1 MNIDISIFYEEATE
15 QLDIFR
21 NILDNISYDYLE
33 DIKEAFRNIHTI
45 KGSADIFGFAD
56 IVSFAHK
63 SEDLLD
69 EIRADKIIFDDEL
82 KELFLNIADMLETM
96 AQRKVN
102 NTSLDTYE
110 SELLNTLTNSLT
122 YHLKE
127 DSSKRKKLIPKEVN
141 PVIQEEPKEDKKTIL
156 IVDDSSMI
164 RSVTQ
169 NVALEKGLKVITA
182 NDGAQGIEKAKAN
195 KIDLIFSDV
204 NMPVMDGLTMVENIK
219 KLPELSFVPVVMLTT
234 EKKEELKQ
242 KGKKLGVKAWMVKP
256 FNKEKFSMVLEK
268 ILF

>member
-1 MNIDISIFYEEATE
+1 
-15 QLDIFR
+15 
-21 NILDNISYDYLE
+21 
-33 DIKEAFRNIHTI
+33 
-45 KGSADIFGFAD
+45 
-56 IVSFAHK
+56 
-63 SEDLLD
+63 
-69 EIRADKIIFDDEL
+69 
-82 KELFLNIADMLETM
+82 
-96 AQRKVN
+96 
-102 NTSLDTYE
+102 
-110 SELLNTLTNSLT
+110 
-122 YHLKE
+122 
-127 DSSKRKKLIPKEVN
+127 
-141 PVIQEEPKEDKKTIL
+141 
-156 IVDDSSMI
+156 MI

-242 KGKKLGVKAWMVKP
+242 KGKKLGVKAWMLKP